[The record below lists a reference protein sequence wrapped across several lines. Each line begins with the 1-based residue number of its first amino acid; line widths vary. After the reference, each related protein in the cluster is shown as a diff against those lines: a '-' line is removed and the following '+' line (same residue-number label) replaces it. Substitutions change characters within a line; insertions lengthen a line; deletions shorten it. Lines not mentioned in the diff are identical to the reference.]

1 MRIRTW
7 KNCGIT
13 SSACQRFSPLPP
25 SWLDLLCKAYC
36 PVNFFNLYIGNLQ
49 SFKSIS
55 PHKEVIRSPTSS
67 DKLHRPGTG
76 DSWGK
81 GDKLVEK
88 NSGIN

>member
-49 SFKSIS
+49 SLKVFLLTKKSS
-55 PHKEVIRSPTSS
+55 GHLCPQTSCTGQAQ
-67 DKLHRPGTG
+67 GTAG
-76 DSWGK
+76 EEETGLWREILG
-81 GDKLVEK
+81 
-88 NSGIN
+88 